1 MSSVLPR
8 WILSLVVYN
17 GGFRTDGTSGLSYFN
32 FASVVEIRL
41 WFYRSYFNFTSKIVI
56 MIKVTFV
63 SYHKISFVI
72 FRHLSS
78 SFVIL
83 SQASS
88 FYNKL

>member
-8 WILSLVVYN
+8 RILSLEVYN

-41 WFYRSYFNFTSKIVI
+41 WFYRSYFNFISKIEI

-63 SYHKISFVI
+63 SYHKTSFVI
-72 FRHLSS
+72 FR
-78 SFVIL
+78 
-83 SQASS
+83 QASS

>member
-8 WILSLVVYN
+8 RILSFVVYN
-17 GGFRTDGTSGLSYFN
+17 GGFGTDGTSGFSYFN

-72 FRHLSS
+72 FRHPSS

-83 SQASS
+83 
-88 FYNKL
+88 

>member
-8 WILSLVVYN
+8 RILSLVVYN

-41 WFYRSYFNFTSKIVI
+41 WFYRSYFNFISKIEI

-63 SYHKISFVI
+63 SYHKTSFVI

-78 SFVIL
+78 SFVIFRHP
-83 SQASS
+83 SSS
-88 FYNKL
+88 FVIL